1 MTDLFLDA
9 EEQKQ
14 KEVEKELKNTHPI
27 AQAHEAKDNVVG
39 TRIKVEDLSQQNK
52 DFLTEAK
59 KEQLEAS
66 MQESFRQRDE
76 RVARE
81 KKRDIQKL
89 LEENKITNFKT
100 PEQEM
105 AQRLEDDKYRE
116 AKNLKTDLSGIPFQ
130 MTPEEEDRNAGV
142 ERDENGNVKSEE
154 TR

>member
-1 MTDLFLDA
+1 
-9 EEQKQ
+9 
-14 KEVEKELKNTHPI
+14 
-27 AQAHEAKDNVVG
+27 
-39 TRIKVEDLSQQNK
+39 
-52 DFLTEAK
+52 
-59 KEQLEAS
+59 